1 MGGSKNVYASVKA
14 YSKRGKLLTRGDFQT
29 LAESRDLEELM
40 TRIKNT
46 VYAEA
51 VADVQKPYSS
61 QNIESALRSKLAD
74 IHYSIAK
81 TSGNSAVLDAYYMK
95 FIVSNLKLILKGKI
109 LGKPQEE
116 IESHVN
122 LHAEELIKQ
131 RDVIVKALV
140 AKDFE
145 EAVASLNSVEFA
157 DEIAKAAA
165 LYNEKKNL
173 QIFDT
178 YFDKILFQQLAGA
191 MKNYADKAATK
202 IVSMDIDF
210 YNILSV
216 IRGKFWGLQ
225 EEQIQDLVINTSPPA
240 KELLGRMI
248 AAASV
253 RDAFNELSS
262 TKYKDLVPQVENE
275 LDAIAGFERAFE
287 LSIYNSSLRSFTQ
300 MFSFATIVG
309 ITKLTSFEVRNLAA
323 IAFAVEQKIPT
334 ETTMSSHD
342 FCPTPISS
350 IPRNLFSN
358 RRTHHWSS
366 YWLWPSFCYTC
377 LLRKNFKS
385 DNQTY
390 ELSIRSQKR

>member
-14 YSKRGKLLTRGDFQT
+14 YSKRGKLLTRTDFQT

-46 VYAEA
+46 IYGEA

-81 TSGNSAVLDAYYMK
+81 TSENSSVLDAYYMK

-109 LGKPQEE
+109 LGKSQEE

-131 RDVIVKALV
+131 RDVVVKALV

-145 EAVASLNSVEFA
+145 EAVASLNSVQFT

-165 LYNEKKNL
+165 LYNEKKNI

-178 YFDKILFQQLAGA
+178 YFDKILFQHLAGA
-191 MKNYADKAATK
+191 IKNYADKEAIK
-202 IVSMDIDF
+202 IVLMDIDF
-210 YNILSV
+210 YNILGI

-225 EEQIQDLVINTSPPA
+225 EEQIQDLIISTSQPA
-240 KELLGRMI
+240 KELLEKMM
-248 AAASV
+248 ATV
-253 RDAFNELSS
+253 TVKDAFNELSN

-275 LDAIAGFERAFE
+275 LDAIAKFERAFE
-287 LSIYNSSLRSFTQ
+287 LSIYSSSLRSFTK
-300 MFSFATIVG
+300 MFSFATIVV
-309 ITKLTSFEVRNLAA
+309 ITKLISFEFRNIAA

-334 ETTMSSHD
+334 ETTMSKL
-342 FCPTPISS
+342 I
-350 IPRNLFSN
+350 L
-358 RRTHHWSS
+358 
-366 YWLWPSFCYTC
+366 
-377 LLRKNFKS
+377 K
-385 DNQTY
+385 
-390 ELSIRSQKR
+390 EE

>member
-14 YSKRGKLLTRGDFQT
+14 YSKRGMLLNKSDFQT

-46 VYAEA
+46 VYGDA
-51 VADVQKPYSS
+51 VADVQKPYTSLS
-61 QNIESALRSKLAD
+61 IESALRSKLAD

-81 TSGNSAVLDAYYMK
+81 TSGNSGVLDAYYMK
-95 FIVSNLKLILKGKI
+95 FIISNLKIILKGKI
-109 LGKPQEE
+109 LGKEQEE
-116 IESHVN
+116 IETHVN

-131 RDVIVKALV
+131 RDIVVKALV

-145 EAVASLNSVEFA
+145 EAVASLNSVKFG
-157 DEIAKAAA
+157 DEIAKAAT
-165 LYNEKKNL
+165 LYNEKKNV

-178 YFDKILFQQLAGA
+178 YFDKILFRYLAGA
-191 MKNYADKAATK
+191 MKNYADKDATK
-202 IVSMDIDF
+202 IVGMDIDF

-225 EEQIQDLVINTSPPA
+225 EDQIQDLIITTSPPA
-240 KELLGRMI
+240 KELLGRMM
-248 AAASV
+248 AATTI

-262 TKYKDLVPQVENE
+262 TKYKELVPQVENE
-275 LDAIAGFERAFE
+275 LDAIAEFERAFE
-287 LSIYNSSLRSFTQ
+287 MLIYKASITSFTK

-334 ETTMSSHD
+334 ETTMSKL
-342 FCPTPISS
+342 I
-350 IPRNLFSN
+350 L
-358 RRTHHWSS
+358 
-366 YWLWPSFCYTC
+366 
-377 LLRKNFKS
+377 
-385 DNQTY
+385 
-390 ELSIRSQKR
+390 EEE